1 MTSDELIKDICAKEI
16 QSGCYS
22 HTINGIAIYNYVKK
36 FLRKQKCREYGFI
49 SDYKTKRVDKKTRT
63 ITIIRSFCQL
73 FSLLLFKKVIRN
85 FIYAFPR
92 VDKVNG
98 IYLDKF
104 TDPVIDNSIIKEQG
118 YIIFEKGK
126 NYTHLRPR
134 EHSNKVIY
142 CDAIDFYSDI
152 IAKKTLRRFM
162 KKNKAEF
169 DGLWQSIDA
178 AFPNVT
184 YYKSITAHTIL
195 QSYISTKIYA
205 FIFKRLSVVNLFA
218 PGRGAFSN
226 LIPAAKKAGVKVF
239 EMQHGVTYGESV
251 TYSGYRDPFF
261 IPDFFL
267 SFGENKPVDVYG
279 ISPEKIYNIGY
290 AFIEY
295 LNNCISA
302 SVEDKISDYD
312 ILVVSEPHITT
323 TILSVISQLAEQNPS
338 IKFHFRPHP
347 EEYLTDEQIKT
358 IGSISNIVIDDNKQ
372 NILIVLNRFNFVI
385 GENSTVLYEAL
396 SMGKKVGK
404 LFMEGLIPRFLSKE
418 DENSFYIISNNEDF
432 VSYLNSSKDIRL
444 SKQIYSSFQSSIV
457 NSLLNYN
464 CSNYVE

>member
-22 HTINGIAIYNYVKK
+22 HTINGIAIYNYVKR

-49 SDYKTKRVDKKTRT
+49 SDYKTKRVDNKTRT
-63 ITIIRSFCQL
+63 ITIMRSSCQL
-73 FSLLLFKKVIRN
+73 FSLLLFKKEIRN

-118 YIIFEKGK
+118 YFIFEKGE
-126 NYTHLRPR
+126 NYTHFTPR
-134 EHSNKVIY
+134 VHSNKVVY
-142 CDAIDFYSDI
+142 CDAIDFYSDVL
-152 IAKKTLRRFM
+152 AKISLRWFM
-162 KKNKAEF
+162 NKHKSEF

-178 AFPNVT
+178 AFPNVI
-184 YYKSITAHTIL
+184 YYKKITAHTIL
-195 QSYISTKIYA
+195 QSYILTKIYK
-205 FIFKRLSVVNLFA
+205 FIFKRLSIVNLIA
-218 PGRGAFSN
+218 PGRGVFSS
-226 LIPAAKKAGVKVF
+226 LIPAAKLAGVKVL

-251 TYSGYRDPFF
+251 TYSGYRDPLF

-295 LNNCISA
+295 LNKCISA
-302 SVEDKISDYD
+302 SVEEKIANYD

-323 TILSVISQLAEQNPS
+323 TILSVVSQLAEQNPS
-338 IKFHFRPHP
+338 IIFHFRPHP
-347 EEYLTDEQIKT
+347 DEYLTDKQIT
-358 IGSISNIVIDDNKQ
+358 IIGSTSNIVIDDNKQ
-372 NILIVLNRFNFVI
+372 KILVVLNKYKFVI

-404 LFMEGLIPRFLSKE
+404 LSMGGLRPRFLCKE
-418 DENSFYIISNNEDF
+418 DEDSFYIITNNEDF
-432 VSYLNSSKDIRL
+432 VCYLNSSKDIRL
-444 SKQIYSSFQSSIV
+444 SKTIYSSFQSNIV
-457 NSLLNYN
+457 NSLL
-464 CSNYVE
+464 

>member
-1 MTSDELIKDICAKEI
+1 MTSDELIRDICAKEI

-49 SDYKTKRVDKKTRT
+49 SDSKTKRVDNKTRT
-63 ITIIRSFCQL
+63 ITIMRSSCQL
-73 FSLLLFKKVIRN
+73 FSLLLFKKETRN
-85 FIYAFPR
+85 LIYAFPR

-118 YIIFEKGK
+118 YLIFEKG
-126 NYTHLRPR
+126 NHFTHLTPR
-134 EHSNKVIY
+134 EHSNKVVY
-142 CDAIDFYSDI
+142 CDAIDFYSDVL
-152 IAKKTLRRFM
+152 AKISLRWFM
-162 KKNKAEF
+162 NKHESEF

-178 AFPNVT
+178 AFPSVVYN
-184 YYKSITAHTIL
+184 KKITAHTIL
-195 QSYISTKIYA
+195 QSYILTRIYT
-205 FIFKRLSVVNLFA
+205 IVFKRLSIVNLIA
-218 PGRGAFSN
+218 PGRGAFSS
-226 LIPAAKKAGVKVF
+226 LIPAAKLAGVKVF
-239 EMQHGVTYGESV
+239 EIQHGVTYGESV
-251 TYSGYRDPFF
+251 TYSGYRDPLF

-267 SFGENKPVDVYG
+267 SFGENKPIDVYG

-302 SVEDKISDYD
+302 SVEDKISYCD

-323 TILSVISQLAEQNPS
+323 TILSVVSQLAEQNPS

-347 EEYLTDEQIKT
+347 EEYLTDKQIK
-358 IGSISNIVIDDNKQ
+358 SISSTSNIVIDDNKQ
-372 NILIVLNRFNFVI
+372 NILVVLNKFNYVI

-404 LFMEGLIPRFLSKE
+404 LSMGGLRPRFLSKE
-418 DENSFYIISNNEDF
+418 DEDSFYIITNNEDF
-432 VSYLNSSKDIRL
+432 VCYLNGSKDIRL
-444 SKQIYSSFQSSIV
+444 SKTIYSSFQSNIV
-457 NSLLNYN
+457 NSLL
-464 CSNYVE
+464 